1 MRAMTRFRQSSVRS
15 WLGLNSAVRRLLVS
29 AALLLTACR
38 KEPSPEPLVGQQAPA
53 IKLETL
59 DHGRFYLHD
68 QRGKPV
74 VLVFWDTS
82 CQICKREL
90 VEVESMR
97 STMGPETV
105 VVAGVCQDPENVD
118 LARALVQGLGLGF
131 PTLLDQEGRV
141 SKAYGVNGFPTTIVI
156 SPAGTVGF
164 VREGY
169 TEPLMRQLRSTVQGY
184 LEASS
189 HGG

>member
-1 MRAMTRFRQSSVRS
+1 MIRLRQSSARPG
-15 WLGLNSAVRRLLVS
+15 LGLGVAARRLLLG

-38 KEPSPEPLVGQQAPA
+38 KEPSPEPLVGRPAPA
-53 IKLETL
+53 IKLDTL
-59 DHGRFYLHD
+59 DHGRFYLHEH
-68 QRGKPV
+68 RGKPV

-90 VEVESMR
+90 VEVESLR
-97 STMGPETV
+97 AAIGPEKV
-105 VVAGVCQDPENVD
+105 AVAGVCQDPENID

-131 PTLLDQEGRV
+131 PTLLDHEGRV
-141 SKAYGVNGFPTTIVI
+141 SKAFGVSGFPTTIVI
-156 SPAGTVGF
+156 SPTGTVGF

-169 TEPLMRQLRSTVQGY
+169 TEPLMLQLRSTVQGY
-184 LEASS
+184 LEASR

>member
-1 MRAMTRFRQSSVRS
+1 MTRLRPSSARSSV
-15 WLGLNSAVRRLLVS
+15 GFSAAIHRLLLG

-38 KEPSPEPLVGQQAPA
+38 KEPSPESLVGRQAPA
-53 IKLETL
+53 IKLDTL
-59 DHGRFYLHD
+59 EHGRFYLQE

-90 VEVESMR
+90 VEVEALR
-97 STMGPETV
+97 ATIGPEKV
-105 VVAGVCQDPENVD
+105 AVAGVCQDPENID

-141 SKAYGVNGFPTTIVI
+141 SKAYGVSGFPTTIVI
-156 SPAGTVGF
+156 SPTGKIGF

-169 TEPLMRQLRSTVQGY
+169 TEPLMVQLRSTVQGY
-184 LEASS
+184 LEGSS
-189 HGG
+189 HAP